1 MFSLLGGS
9 MLGRGLVQG
18 SLWHLCGSEA
28 ARGQLGSMGVT
39 WVVWGPRYKAVGLK
53 ASKRS
58 GFWAAC
64 GF

>member
-1 MFSLLGGS
+1 

-28 ARGQLGSMGVT
+28 ARGKLDSMGVT
-39 WVVWGPRYKAVGLK
+39 WVVWGPSYKAVGLK

-58 GFWAAC
+58 GLWAAC